1 MEDPVPAAASGWSWP
16 AEVTDAISDLDVK
29 ETRAK
34 FEHLGRVLHELWP
47 DVLVFAREAT
57 SQSASETPVY
67 KEEPP
72 EAVIWHHLAQDHF
85 PEPHGTPACLAM
97 ESGETLVE
105 LAEGS
110 EDDV

>member
-1 MEDPVPAAASGWSWP
+1 MSGPVPPGTSTWSWP
-16 AEVTDAISDLDVK
+16 VEVRDAIDALLEK
-29 ETRAK
+29 ETRAG
-34 FEHLGRVLHELWP
+34 FEHLGRVLFELWP

-57 SQSASETPVY
+57 SQSALETSGY

-72 EAVIWHHLAQDHF
+72 QAITWHHLALDHF

-97 ESGETLVE
+97 ERGETPVE

-110 EDDV
+110 EDEV